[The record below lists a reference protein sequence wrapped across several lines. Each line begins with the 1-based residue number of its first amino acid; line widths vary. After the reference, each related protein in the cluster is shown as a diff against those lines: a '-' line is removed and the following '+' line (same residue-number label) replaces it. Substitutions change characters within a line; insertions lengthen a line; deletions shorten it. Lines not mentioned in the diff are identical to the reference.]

1 MNAQIN
7 ITVGL
12 IYWRQ
17 IRDLVDRM
25 KFLGHQIDLWESSGW
40 IERDFIIRGDD
51 EAIRV
56 ASTALNRWR
65 REIGE
70 RPANAPL

>member
-1 MNAQIN
+1 MTGQIN

-12 IYWRQ
+12 VYWRQ
-17 IRDLVDRM
+17 IRDLVGRM

-40 IERDFIIRGDD
+40 IERDFIIRGGD

-56 ASTALNRWR
+56 ASNALNRWR
-65 REIGE
+65 REIE
-70 RPANAPL
+70 ENA